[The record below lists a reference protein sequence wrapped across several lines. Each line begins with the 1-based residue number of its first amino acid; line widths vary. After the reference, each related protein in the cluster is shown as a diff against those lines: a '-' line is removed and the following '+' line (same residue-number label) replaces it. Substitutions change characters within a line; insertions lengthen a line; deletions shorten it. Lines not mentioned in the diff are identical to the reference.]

1 MDMEDPLD
9 FEFEDPLITSS
20 VVTKKRF
27 SHYNLFSLFFFF
39 FNNKIVIWVVRVN
52 VLVWHYCCNSASGFL
67 EIFIITM
74 LCNLDNFFFPPI

>member
-39 FNNKIVIWVVRVN
+39 
-52 VLVWHYCCNSASGFL
+52 
-67 EIFIITM
+67 
-74 LCNLDNFFFPPI
+74 